1 MIDIL
6 ETISIAV
13 IAVTIIAVSLLDS
26 LHILDAFPNWVKSIP
41 QITLAMT
48 GIILGY
54 LLWQRHRYL
63 DELNR
68 ELKKGVED
76 IVSALGGETK
86 IHNGRQ
92 QFYDYIVGRIRQAK
106 QRIDIV
112 SPSSYGNSL
121 YSEKDAIYNREF
133 LKAVKDA
140 AKRGVKVRRIRGL
153 HNTELLNQFVD
164 EAKNHLGTDFYV
176 AAYPLRNPKE
186 VPFLSAMIVDNEIAI
201 GGLHRAAMEDVQSI
215 TSTHPDLIKV
225 VIYYF
230 DALLS
235 HSLNLNF
242 RSRIDENAVSSLREQ
257 LVDELEFIE
266 EADINYRHSAEIVR
280 LTKKRV
286 WVSST
291 LPEGRPYDPND
302 QKKSEGMRLYD
313 AAILKLI
320 AENPEI
326 EVRRILRAESEELLD
341 QNLKAI
347 QEQVNYPNFLLNY
360 VLDQRPAID
369 MLIRDDDILL
379 LGLRDRQSSL
389 LQDSVIVV
397 RNKGFIRV
405 VASWYE
411 RYLWTYAIPVKD
423 NRGIVNKGVEKVR
436 DYILA
441 QNHNETDK

>member
-140 AKRGVKVRRIRGL
+140 AKREVSEETGLKHLKTEEKIGQEHYFFKMEKEKNIL
-153 HNTELLNQFVD
+153 HNKFVHYFLFKFVGK
-164 EAKNHLGTDFYV
+164 EK
-176 AAYPLRNPKE
+176 PKLQKE
-186 VPFLSAMIVDNEIAI
+186 EGFV
-201 GGLHRAAMEDVQSI
+201 
-215 TSTHPDLIKV
+215 
-225 VIYYF
+225 
-230 DALLS
+230 
-235 HSLNLNF
+235 
-242 RSRIDENAVSSLREQ
+242 
-257 LVDELEFIE
+257 EF
-266 EADINYRHSAEIVR
+266 
-280 LTKKRV
+280 K
-286 WVSST
+286 WVSF
-291 LPEGRPYDPND
+291 R
-302 QKKSEGMRLYD
+302 QAKKKIEYKETRKILEK
-313 AAILKLI
+313 AEEILKGPRQK
-320 AENPEI
+320 N
-326 EVRRILRAESEELLD
+326 LL
-341 QNLKAI
+341 
-347 QEQVNYPNFLLNY
+347 PN
-360 VLDQRPAID
+360 AT
-369 MLIRDDDILL
+369 
-379 LGLRDRQSSL
+379 SS
-389 LQDSVIVV
+389 
-397 RNKGFIRV
+397 
-405 VASWYE
+405 
-411 RYLWTYAIPVKD
+411 
-423 NRGIVNKGVEKVR
+423 
-436 DYILA
+436 
-441 QNHNETDK
+441 